1 MATELRY
8 TPASASEVEG
18 IVREAAADR
27 RSLAI
32 CGGGSK
38 RLMWLQEAAATL
50 DMTAVGGITD
60 YDPDELVVTA
70 LAGTPLAE
78 IEITLAQR
86 RQMLAFEP
94 FDHGPLFGEATGRA
108 TLGGIVAGNVS
119 GPRRISAGAA
129 RDHILGFS
137 AVSGRGEAFKGGAA
151 VVKNV
156 TGFDLPKLMAGS
168 WGTLA
173 VLTSLTLRVLPLP
186 RAEKT
191 LLFRNL
197 DGEAAGR
204 LMTRAMASRAAVSSA
219 AHLCCEGI
227 TGLRIEGFGPSVD
240 SRCLELSRGFGDAG
254 TPKVIEAEESRAFWR
269 RLRALEMLPTAAHA
283 LWRISLP
290 PAAAWK
296 LTGALEAAGARCVAD
311 WAGGLVWAALPEA
324 AAETDVG
331 KYSIP
336 ELAAAHAGHAVLVR
350 APPQKR
356 RASGLAVA
364 SGGGAS
370 DEALRQL
377 QSRVKSA
384 FDPLGILNPGLIPG
398 AGH

>member
-8 TPASASEVEG
+8 TPATASEVEG
-18 IVREAAADR
+18 IVREAAADGR
-27 RSLAI
+27 TLAV

-38 RLMWLQEAAATL
+38 RMMWRQEAQATL
-50 DMTAVGGITD
+50 DMGAVAGITD

-70 LAGTPLAE
+70 LAGTPLAQ
-78 IEITLAQR
+78 IEAALEQR
-86 RQMLAFEP
+86 QQMLAFEP
-94 FDHGPLFGEATGRA
+94 FDHGPLFGEPAGRA

-119 GPRRISAGAA
+119 GPRRVSAGAA

-173 VLTSLTLRVLPLP
+173 VLTSLTLRVLPRP

-191 LLFRNL
+191 LLFRDL
-197 DGEAAGR
+197 YGEAANG

-219 AHLCCEGI
+219 AHLCSERI

-240 SRCLELSRGFGDAG
+240 SRCLELSRAFGDAG
-254 TPKVIEAEESRAFWR
+254 KPELIEAEESRAFWR
-269 RLRALEMLPTAAHA
+269 RLRALQMLPTAAQL

-296 LTGALEAAGARCVAD
+296 LTDALQAAGARCVAD
-311 WAGGLVWAALPEA
+311 WAGGLVWAASPQSK
-324 AAETDVG
+324 TGVG
-331 KYSIP
+331 DDSTSA
-336 ELAAAHAGHAVLVR
+336 LAAAHGGRAVLVR
-350 APPQKR
+350 APR
-356 RASGLAVA
+356 DTHRASGPALG
-364 SGGGAS
+364 SGGSS

-384 FDPLGILNPGLIPG
+384 FDPLGILNPGLMPG
-398 AGH
+398 AGL

>member
-27 RSLAI
+27 RTLAV

-38 RLMWLQEAAATL
+38 RMMWLQDAAAIL
-50 DMTAVGGITD
+50 DMSTVAGITN

-70 LAGTPLAE
+70 LAGTPLAQ
-78 IEITLAQR
+78 IEATLAQR

-94 FDHGPLFGEATGRA
+94 FDHGPLFGEPAGRA

-191 LLFRNL
+191 LLFGSL
-197 DGEAAGR
+197 EGEAAGG

-219 AHLCCEGI
+219 AHLCSDGI
-227 TGLRIEGFGPSVD
+227 VGLRIEGFGPSVD
-240 SRCLELSRGFGDAG
+240 SRCLELSRAFGDAG
-254 TPKVIEAEESRAFWR
+254 TPKTIEAEESQAFWR
-269 RLRALEMLPTAAHA
+269 RLRALEMLPTAAHV

-296 LTGALEAAGARCVAD
+296 LTDALKAAGAHCVAD
-311 WAGGLVWAALPEA
+311 WAGGLVWAALPEREA
-324 AAETDVG
+324 GVTDD
-331 KYSIP
+331 STFT
-336 ELAAAHAGHAVLVR
+336 LAAAHGGHAVLVR
-350 APPQKR
+350 APREKR
-356 RASGLAVA
+356 GSGGLAVG
-364 SGGGAS
+364 SGGAAAS

-398 AGH
+398 AGL

>member
-1 MATELRY
+1 MAAQLRY
-8 TPASASEVEG
+8 TPASASEVEE

-27 RSLAI
+27 CSLAI

-38 RLMWLQEAAATL
+38 RQMWLQEAAATL
-50 DMTAVGGITD
+50 DMSAVAGITD

-78 IEITLAQR
+78 IETTLAQR
-86 RQMLAFEP
+86 QQMLAFEP
-94 FDHGPLFGEATGRA
+94 FDHGPLFGEAAGRA

-119 GPRRISAGAA
+119 GSRRISAGAA

-197 DGEAAGR
+197 DAEAAGGV
-204 LMTRAMASRAAVSSA
+204 MTRAMASRAAVSSA
-219 AHLCCEGI
+219 AHLCGDAI
-227 TGLRIEGFGPSVD
+227 AGLRIEGFGPSVD
-240 SRCLELSRGFGDAG
+240 SRCLELSRAFGGAG
-254 TPKVIEAEESRAFWR
+254 TPEVIGAEESRAFWR
-269 RLRALEMLPTAAHA
+269 RLRALQMLPTTAHA

-290 PAAAWK
+290 PASAWK
-296 LTGALEAAGARCVAD
+296 LTDALQAAGARCVAD
-311 WAGGLVWAALPEA
+311 WAGGLVWAALPDVSEA
-324 AAETDVG
+324 
-331 KYSIP
+331 SIP
-336 ELAAAHAGHAVLVR
+336 QLAAVHAGHAVLVR
-350 APPQKR
+350 APPEKR
-356 RASGLAVA
+356 RASGAA
-364 SGGGAS
+364 AAS

-377 QSRVKSA
+377 QSRVKAA

-398 AGH
+398 AGR

>member
-1 MATELRY
+1 MATQLRY
-8 TPASASEVEG
+8 TPASASEVEA
-18 IVREAAADR
+18 IVREAAADK
-27 RSLAI
+27 RSLAV

-38 RLMWLQEAAATL
+38 RMMWLQEADATL
-50 DMTAVGGITD
+50 DMTAVAGITD

-70 LAGTPLAE
+70 LAATPLAQ
-78 IEITLAQR
+78 IEAALAQR
-86 RQMLAFEP
+86 QQMLAFEP
-94 FDHGPLFGEATGRA
+94 FDHGPLFGEPAGRA

-173 VLTSLTLRVLPLP
+173 VLTSLTLRVLPQP

-191 LLFRNL
+191 LLFSNL
-197 DGEAAGR
+197 DGEAASGV
-204 LMTRAMASRAAVSSA
+204 MTRAMASRAAVSSA
-219 AHLCCEGI
+219 AHLCSEGI

-240 SRCLELSRGFGDAG
+240 SRCLELARAFGDAG
-254 TPKVIEAEESRAFWR
+254 KPEVIEADESRAFWQ
-269 RLRALEMLPTAAHA
+269 RLRALQMLPTAAHV

-296 LTGALEAAGARCVAD
+296 LTDALKAAGARCVAD
-311 WAGGLVWAALPEA
+311 WAGGLVWAALPQRQ
-324 AAETDVG
+324 TGVG
-331 KYSIP
+331 DDSTFA
-336 ELAAAHAGHAVLVR
+336 LAAAHGGHAVLVR
-350 APPQKR
+350 APREQR
-356 RASGLAVA
+356 RANGRAVG
-364 SGGGAS
+364 SGGGTAS

-398 AGH
+398 AGL

>member
-1 MATELRY
+1 MTSQCRY
-8 TPASASEVEG
+8 TPASANEVEE
-18 IVREAAADR
+18 IVREAAADAR
-27 RSLAI
+27 TLEI

-38 RLMWLQEAAATL
+38 RMMWLNDAAATL
-50 DMTAVGGITD
+50 DMSALAGITD
-60 YDPDELVVTA
+60 YDPDELVVSA

-78 IEITLAQR
+78 IEAALAQR
-86 RQMLAFEP
+86 QQMLAFEP
-94 FDHGPLFGEATGRA
+94 FDHGPLFGEPAGRA
-108 TLGGIVAGNVS
+108 TLGGIVAANVS

-191 LLFRNL
+191 LLLKNL
-197 DGEAAGR
+197 NGEAANGV
-204 LMTRAMASRAAVSSA
+204 MTQAMGSRAAVSSA
-219 AHLCCEGI
+219 AHLCSEAI

-240 SRCLELSRGFGDAG
+240 SRCRELARSLGDAG
-254 TPKVIEAEESRAFWR
+254 RTEVIEAEESREFWR
-269 RLRALEMLPTAAHA
+269 RLRALEMLPTAAQV

-296 LTGALEAAGARCVAD
+296 LTDALTGAGARCVAD
-311 WAGGLVWAALPEA
+311 WAGGLVWAALPDGGA
-324 AAETDVG
+324 A
-331 KYSIP
+331 SIR

-350 APPQKR
+350 APRDKR
-356 RASGLAVA
+356 RS
-364 SGGGAS
+364 SGGATASAGATAG

-398 AGH
+398 AGL

>member
-1 MATELRY
+1 MTSQFRH
-8 TPASASEVEG
+8 TPASANEVEE
-18 IVREAAADR
+18 IVREAAADAR
-27 RSLAI
+27 TLAI

-38 RLMWLQEAAATL
+38 RMMWLNDAAATL
-50 DMTAVGGITD
+50 DMSALAGITD
-60 YDPDELVVTA
+60 YDPDELVVSA

-78 IEITLAQR
+78 IEATLAQR
-86 RQMLAFEP
+86 QQMLAFEP
-94 FDHGPLFGEATGRA
+94 FDHGPWFGEPAGRA

-191 LLFRNL
+191 LLLKNL
-197 DGEAAGR
+197 DGEAANGV
-204 LMTRAMASRAAVSSA
+204 MTRAMGSRAAVSSA
-219 AHLCCEGI
+219 AHLCGEGI
-227 TGLRIEGFGPSVD
+227 TGLRVEGFGPSVD
-240 SRCLELSRGFGDAG
+240 SRCRELSRSLGDAG
-254 TPKVIEAEESRAFWR
+254 RTEVIEAEESREFWR
-269 RLRALEMLPTAAHA
+269 RLRALEMLPTAAHV

-296 LTGALEAAGARCVAD
+296 LTDALTGAGARCVAD
-311 WAGGLVWAALPEA
+311 WAGGLVWAALPEGA
-324 AAETDVG
+324 A
-331 KYSIP
+331 SIR

-350 APPQKR
+350 APRDQR
-356 RASGLAVA
+356 RASGGATA
-364 SGGGAS
+364 SAG

-398 AGH
+398 AGL